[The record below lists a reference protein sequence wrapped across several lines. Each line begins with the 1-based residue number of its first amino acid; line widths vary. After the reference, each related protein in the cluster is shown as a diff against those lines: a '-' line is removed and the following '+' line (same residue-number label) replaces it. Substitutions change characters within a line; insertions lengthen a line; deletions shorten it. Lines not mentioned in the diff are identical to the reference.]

1 MATPVRVV
9 IDTNV
14 LLSALIRRDSPPD
27 AVLSAWGEDRFTLLT
42 HAFQLD
48 ELRDVS
54 RRPHVRGL
62 FRRSEA
68 GRLVND
74 LRADAE
80 MIDWLPQ
87 VRRSADPADDFLL
100 ALCEAGRADYLVTG
114 DKTGLLVLGTH
125 GGTTILTAREFLDRL
140 GR

>member
-1 MATPVRVV
+1 M
-9 IDTNV
+9 
-14 LLSALIRRDSPPD
+14 SAALFSPIGSR
-27 AVLSAWGEDRFTLLT
+27 ANWLT
-42 HAFQLD
+42 ISGRTQ
-48 ELRDVS
+48 
-54 RRPHVRGL
+54 
-62 FRRSEA
+62 RS
-68 GRLVND
+68 
-74 LRADAE
+74 
-80 MIDWLPQ
+80 IDWLPR

>member
-1 MATPVRVV
+1 MRVV
-9 IDTNV
+9 IDTNILV
-14 LLSALIRRDSPPD
+14 SALIQSNSAPGAVVD
-27 AVLSAWGEDRFTLLT
+27 AWFEDRFTLVT

-48 ELRDVS
+48 ELREVS
-54 RRPHVRGL
+54 RRPHVRAR
-62 FRRSEA
+62 FRRSQA

-80 MIDWLPQ
+80 MIERLPH

-114 DKTGLLVLGTH
+114 DKTGLLALGTH
-125 GGTTILTAREFLDRL
+125 GGTTILTARAFLDRL